1 MRSFITIAAD
11 SLATFAYAMPE
22 PIFGASKL
30 AARDA
35 TCMSADEANQVALN
49 FNHLISAYSEELANA
64 SLTVGFED
72 YSDSVISLI
81 DAGCAGP
88 LPVRPINN
96 PSASHITADLFFPQ
110 LGTATFSS
118 RAAFIAGQGNQ
129 PDIPFDQLNV
139 WYNCDTVILRW
150 RTTLNFTTPAAEFVT
165 GIIVLETTAAPGGA
179 QPWLINTVYSEFN
192 SGAWLVDLGTFVPNC
207 TAPARRLLRA

>member
-1 MRSFITIAAD
+1 MRSFISIAAA

-88 LPVRPINN
+88 LP
-96 PSASHITADLFFPQ
+96 

-150 RTTLNFTTPAAEFVT
+150 RTTLNFTTPAPEFVT

>member
-1 MRSFITIAAD
+1 VFPALSCPAIRFQLPTSPLLTRLGFLHHPHGLHHSHSFTATSSHFTSRTILILPTNKHHTTNRHIQSIKMRSFITIAAA

-88 LPVRPINN
+88 LPVRPITTRK
-96 PSASHITADLFFPQ
+96 ALRTTAD
-110 LGTATFSS
+110 
-118 RAAFIAGQGNQ
+118 
-129 PDIPFDQLNV
+129 
-139 WYNCDTVILRW
+139 
-150 RTTLNFTTPAAEFVT
+150 
-165 GIIVLETTAAPGGA
+165 
-179 QPWLINTVYSEFN
+179 
-192 SGAWLVDLGTFVPNC
+192 
-207 TAPARRLLRA
+207 